1 MGRHERESL
10 AMEAQRLALICQIRE
25 SLVEAF
31 VANGITSSSKDH
43 LVRTIDSVLDDYR

>member
-31 VANGITSSSKDH
+31 VADGIDPNSKDH
-43 LVRTIDSVLDDYR
+43 LIRTIDSVLNDYR